1 MPNFNFFVFSFWS
14 RNSTTLLT
22 QCVPS
27 ENVESFHKTCNV
39 FLWRTGETNA
49 WGSKRFW
56 HHSQYCFTLSHFC
69 NNQGICPFIGCTA
82 LGAAEGMNMCWA
94 VMAGGYWAFC
104 EVSQGTEGFSVW
116 QPWGP
121 WGLWPHGTGTWEG
134 AECSSRSFYA
144 DGNWKAAGASS
155 ASQNKAPTSVCDLSA
170 NTILL
175 WSVHTLL
182 SRKTATRKKPL
193 TSLDVLQSGSEW
205 ALLPLKG
212 LFYPNHCPWFFLPRG
227 NPFVLWFLKLIRF
240 LWSDIRVFQQ
250 K

>member
-1 MPNFNFFVFSFWS
+1 M
-14 RNSTTLLT
+14 
-22 QCVPS
+22 
-27 ENVESFHKTCNV
+27 
-39 FLWRTGETNA
+39 
-49 WGSKRFW
+49 
-56 HHSQYCFTLSHFC
+56 
-69 NNQGICPFIGCTA
+69 
-82 LGAAEGMNMCWA
+82 GAAEGMNMCWA
-94 VMAGGYWAFC
+94 VMADGYWS
-104 EVSQGTEGFSVW
+104 VSGDSSVFFLAALGSLGIVA
-116 QPWGP
+116 PWHRELGRCRV
-121 WGLWPHGTGTWEG
+121 
-134 AECSSRSFYA
+134 CSSRSFYA
-144 DGNWKAAGASS
+144 DGNRKAVGASS
-155 ASQNKAPTSVCDLSA
+155 ASQNKAPTSACDLSA

-193 TSLDVLQSGSEW
+193 TSLDVLQSSSEW

>member
-1 MPNFNFFVFSFWS
+1 MWHI
-14 RNSTTLLT
+14 
-22 QCVPS
+22 PS
-27 ENVESFHKTCNV
+27 ENVESFYKICNV
-39 FLWRTGETNA
+39 FLWRIGETNA

-56 HHSQYCFTLSHFC
+56 HHSQYCFTLSRFC
-69 NNQGICPFIGCTA
+69 NNKGICPFIGCIA

-94 VMAGGYWAFC
+94 VMADGYWS
-104 EVSQGTEGFSVW
+104 VSGDSSVFFLAALGSLGIVA
-116 QPWGP
+116 PWHRELGRCRV
-121 WGLWPHGTGTWEG
+121 
-134 AECSSRSFYA
+134 CSSRSFYA
-144 DGNWKAAGASS
+144 DGNRKAVGASS
-155 ASQNKAPTSVCDLSA
+155 ASQNKAPTSACDLSA

-193 TSLDVLQSGSEW
+193 TSLDVLQSSSEW

>member
-1 MPNFNFFVFSFWS
+1 MHGEVKGFDITPNIVLYCLIPAIIKEYALLLDVLPWEQLRDGNEYVLSSDGWWLSSILWS
-14 RNSTTLLT
+14 VSGDRGVLIVAVL
-22 QCVPS
+22 
-27 ENVESFHKTCNV
+27 
-39 FLWRTGETNA
+39 
-49 WGSKRFW
+49 GS
-56 HHSQYCFTLSHFC
+56 
-69 NNQGICPFIGCTA
+69 
-82 LGAAEGMNMCWA
+82 LGAVALRHRERGRCRA
-94 VMAGGYWAFC
+94 
-104 EVSQGTEGFSVW
+104 
-116 QPWGP
+116 
-121 WGLWPHGTGTWEG
+121 
-134 AECSSRSFYA
+134 CSSRSFFV
-144 DGNWKAAGASS
+144 DGNRKAAGASS
-155 ASQNKAPTSVCDLSA
+155 ASQNKAPTSLCDLST

-182 SRKTATRKKPL
+182 SKKTATRKKPL